1 MANIVEAKKNC
12 YQSLMSKGLYILFTT
27 LPNSCQH
34 PLINYLNSGRHN
46 IRKYPGHLAP
56 NQQDNFENPYAR
68 KQPSY
73 PQRPQRPQPPPV
85 EYPQYP
91 QGYPQYPMQPNYGKK
106 RRRKRK
112 KRDTGSQSQT
122 TEDYDTHWGIHRIMS
137 TGIFSKY

>member
-1 MANIVEAKKNC
+1 MQEVVPNII
-12 YQSLMSKGLYILFTT
+12 YGQ
-27 LPNSCQH
+27 
-34 PLINYLNSGRHN
+34 NSGRHN

-68 KQPSY
+68 KQPTY
-73 PQRPQRPQPPPV
+73 PQRPQQRPQPPPV
-85 EYPQYP
+85 AYPQYP

-112 KRDTGSQSQT
+112 KRDAGSQT

-137 TGIFSKY
+137 TGI